1 MSKVHDTSQVVT
13 YADAIKHALEEL
25 MEADKKVIVY
35 GLGVDDPNAM
45 YGTLKGF
52 PEKFGSHRCYD
63 TPLSEDSLTGYGIG
77 LAIQGYKP
85 IHVHQRTDFLLLA
98 ANQLINMG
106 AKISYLS
113 EGKIRCPFVVRA
125 ITGRSWGQGAQHSQ
139 SFHSMFAN
147 IPGLRVLAPSTPADA
162 YNVYKNAFKDRI
174 PTIVI
179 EHRMLY
185 KYQGIITAVDKVPNV
200 SIVDRGSHVTVCSVS
215 HMSLESKRAAM
226 ALLKKGLSCD
236 HFSIVNISNPD
247 IDVIYE
253 SAARTGKLLFVDH
266 GWLNCSIAKSVVA
279 DLFIK
284 GFRGDV
290 MVLGYADSP
299 CPTAGFLEKLFYPD
313 SNSIAAVLM
322 KLCGRSP
329 GDAPRIEQSTEI
341 RDFRGPF

>member
-1 MSKVHDTSQVVT
+1 MSNATIERQTIT
-13 YADAIKHALEEL
+13 YAEAIKSALEEL
-25 MEADKKVIVY
+25 MEADKKVVVY
-35 GLGVDDPNAM
+35 GLGVDDPKAM

-52 PEKFGSHRCYD
+52 PDRFGRHRCYD

-85 IHVHQRTDFLLLA
+85 IHVHQRTDFLLLT

-113 EGKIRCPFVVRA
+113 EGKTRCPFLVRA

-162 YNVYKNAFKDRI
+162 YNVYRNAFKDRV

-185 KYQGIITAVDKVPNV
+185 KYEGVIRAEDSVPNV
-200 SIVDRGSHVTVCSVS
+200 SVVDRGSDITVCSVS
-215 HMSLESKRAAM
+215 HMGLESKRATM
-226 ALLKKGLSCD
+226 ALAKQGLSVD

-253 SAARTGKLLFVDH
+253 SVSRTGKLLFVDH
-266 GWLNCSIAKSVVA
+266 GWLNCSIAKSIVS
-279 DLFIK
+279 DLFLK

-299 CPTAGFLEKLFYPD
+299 CPTAGCLEKLFYPD
-313 SNSIAAVLM
+313 SNSIAAALM
-322 KLCGRSP
+322 KLSGRP
-329 GDAPRIEQSTEI
+329 GHAPIIEQSKEI
-341 RDFRGPF
+341 SEFRGPF